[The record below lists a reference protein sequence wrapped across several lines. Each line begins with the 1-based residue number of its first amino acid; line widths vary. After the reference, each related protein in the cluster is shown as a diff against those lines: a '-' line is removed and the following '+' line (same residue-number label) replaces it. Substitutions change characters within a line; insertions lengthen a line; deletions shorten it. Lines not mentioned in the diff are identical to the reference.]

1 MTQPQHPVANPF
13 ALLMDPESVFRA
25 IEKSERLGRLHSRVC
40 RPLDRPL
47 LPHAP
52 NDESASFDQL
62 VEACDSSDN

>member
-47 LPHAP
+47 LPHAT
-52 NDESASFDQL
+52 NDESASFDQF
-62 VEACDSSDN
+62 VEATDHTDR